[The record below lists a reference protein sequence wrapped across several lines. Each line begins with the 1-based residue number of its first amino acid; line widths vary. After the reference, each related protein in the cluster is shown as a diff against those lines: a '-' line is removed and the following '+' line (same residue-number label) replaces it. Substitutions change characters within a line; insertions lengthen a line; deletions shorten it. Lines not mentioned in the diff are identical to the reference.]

1 MNYVTAGEA
10 CKYFQISYVTL
21 KRWREQNKLKCKV
34 FGTKKILYDIDSLNS
49 ESIDTRQ
56 NVIYARVSTTN
67 QKTDLNNQINLIKSY
82 MLANGI
88 SPDAVY
94 SEIASGINDNRPEL
108 NKLLHD
114 IFDKKIKTV
123 YITYKDR
130 LTRFG
135 FNYFKNIFAM
145 NGVELIVLDNL
156 ENTEKTY
163 QDELTEDLISVIH
176 HYSTKLYSNRRKRMK
191 EIQKLLEEESHK

>member
-94 SEIASGINDNRPEL
+94 SEIASGINDNRPQL

-163 QDELTEDLISVIH
+163 QDELTEDLISIIH
-176 HYSTKLYSNRRKRMK
+176 HYSTKLYSNRRKQMK
-191 EIQKLLEEESHK
+191 EIQKLLEDESHK

>member
-1 MNYVTAGEA
+1 MNYVTAGQA

-156 ENTEKTY
+156 ENTEKAY